1 MTIGEIPSHGN
12 HTFADFTSGRG
23 NLTGYILTLDKMAQ
37 WGSTSRG
44 WSVLAG
50 NEVNPA
56 GQNLGNDTPH
66 NNLVP
71 YLAIHIWKRLS

>member
-1 MTIGEIPSHGN
+1 MPSHGN
-12 HTFADFTSGRG
+12 HTFADFTNGRG

-56 GQNLGNDTPH
+56 GQNLGSNTPH
-66 NNLVP
+66 NTLQP
-71 YLAIHIWKRLS
+71 YIAIYLYKRIT